1 MPRAATVAAATFN
14 TVEHLGAARRYR
26 STAATMARRDS
37 AESAGAFFLTLDG
50 RGTPRATSRKA
61 AKGCLGD
68 GEARLAAGCLD
79 LSDVGAP
86 CNQRE
91 SAARGVIVVRAQ
103 GASQS
108 PQASNLG
115 VELGYL

>member
-37 AESAGAFFLTLDG
+37 AESAGAFFLTLG
-50 RGTPRATSRKA
+50 GAGGRATSRRRPRDVWAMVKPASRQAAWISLTSAPHAISVKA
-61 AKGCLGD
+61 PR
-68 GEARLAAGCLD
+68 EARH
-79 LSDVGAP
+79 
-86 CNQRE
+86 R
-91 SAARGVIVVRAQ
+91 RQ
-103 GASQS
+103 GSGRASQS